1 MLEIIEA
8 VNLSPEQYRMVIQG
22 MRNPHNSWY
31 SSDSEFDE
39 NEGFVLGENDR
50 QLMRKLS
57 ALTPEHAK
65 FRRMMYVWV
74 TINAPLYWWKQFDT
88 YKVGTVSNSCS
99 TMHRI
104 AKKPFVMSDFSHDYM
119 SDERIWREQDS
130 YRMFSGKDVLERFV
144 IPMLNRLRLVYLET
158 KSLEYWHTMI
168 QLLPSSY
175 NQRRTISLSYE
186 VLSNIYRQRNN
197 HKLPE
202 WVTLC
207 EWMKTLP
214 YSELITLE
222 VNSHG

>member
-1 MLEIIEA
+1 MLEIIEE
-8 VNLSPEQYRMVIQG
+8 VTLSPEQYRMVIQG
-22 MRNPHNSWY
+22 MRNPHNSWDN
-31 SSDSEFDE
+31 SDSEFDE

-65 FRRMMYVWV
+65 FRRMIYVWV

-104 AKKPFVMSDFSHDYM
+104 AKKPFVLSDFSHDYM
-119 SDERIWREQDS
+119 SSERVWREQDS
-130 YRMFSGKDVLERFV
+130 HRMFSGRDVLERFV
-144 IPMLNRLRLVYLET
+144 IPMLNRLRLLYLET
-158 KSLEYWHTMI
+158 KSQEYWYTMI

-175 NQRRTISLSYE
+175 NQRRTVSLSYE
-186 VLSNIYRQRNN
+186 TLSNIYRQRNS

-202 WVTLC
+202 WVALC

-214 YSELITLE
+214 CSELITLE
-222 VNSHG
+222 VN

>member
-22 MRNPHNSWY
+22 MRNPHNSWN

-186 VLSNIYRQRNN
+186 SLSNIYRQRNN

-214 YSELITLE
+214 CSELITLE
-222 VNSHG
+222 VN